1 MDIKQVV
8 SIWGAIW
15 GALGPVIAGY
25 AVWLT
30 KRSQNSKVVLENVRF
45 KETEKG
51 NFGAS
56 IDFTVSVANIGF
68 KQTTVTGFYIDLGKD
83 LNSKYEGKE
92 TKSNFGLLKFRHTI
106 PTGVKINGEV
116 VKRPTHNE
124 PLQVLPGSHEG
135 PIHLACHIMYEDKDN
150 GEYSKAINELIRNNR
165 FSISVCT
172 TGNKLTSFPGKS
184 LEEGVRKFV

>member
-1 MDIKQVV
+1 MDINQAL
-8 SIWGAIW
+8 SIWGAIS
-15 GALGPVIAGY
+15 GTLGTVIAGY

-30 KRSQNSKVVLENVRF
+30 KRSQHSKVVLENVRF
-45 KETEKG
+45 NEIEKG

-56 IDFTVSVANIGF
+56 IDFKVSVANIGF
-68 KQTTVTGFYIDLGKD
+68 KQTAVTGFYLDLGKD
-83 LNSKYEGKE
+83 LNSKYEGEE
-92 TKSNFGLLKFRHTI
+92 TRSRFGLLKFRHTI

-116 VKRPTHNE
+116 AKRPTHNE
-124 PLQVLPGSHEG
+124 PFQMLPGAHEG

-184 LEEGVRKFV
+184 LKWELAT

>member
-1 MDIKQVV
+1 MDINQAV
-8 SIWGAIW
+8 SIWGAIS
-15 GALGPVIAGY
+15 GTLGTVVAGY

-30 KRSQNSKVVLENVRF
+30 KRSLNSKVVLENVRF

-68 KQTTVTGFYIDLGKD
+68 KQTAVTGFYLDLGKD

-92 TKSNFGLLKFRHTI
+92 TKSSFGLLKFRHTI
-106 PTGVKINGEV
+106 PASVKINGETA
-116 VKRPTHNE
+116 KRPIHNE
-124 PLQVLPGSHEG
+124 TLQVSPGSLVG
-135 PIHLACHIMYEDKDN
+135 PIHLVCNIMYEDKDN
-150 GEYSKAINELIRNNR
+150 GEYSKEINELIRNNR

-172 TGNKLTSFPGKS
+172 TGNKLTSFSGKS
-184 LEEGVRKFV
+184 LKWELTT